1 MINKNEKNDPG
12 NFLNLKSFH
21 SFAHSMENRR
31 KILQKATEL
40 FMRSGIRSVSM
51 DEIAN
56 QSGVSKKTI
65 YQYYADKDELVDAV
79 MQEEEKRIQNDTKE
93 CFEQSV
99 DAVQEFL
106 LTISRIYVQFSEMN
120 PVVISDM
127 ERFHPKAHN
136 RFQKMKYDHLFKVI
150 HKNLQRGIEEGLYRE
165 EIDTEVVAKYRIES
179 IMIPFNLSVFP
190 PAKFSLAAVTKE
202 LMEHYLFGLATVK
215 GHKLILKY
223 KKSN

>member
-1 MINKNEKNDPG
+1 
-12 NFLNLKSFH
+12 
-21 SFAHSMENRR
+21 MENRR

-79 MQEEEKRIQNDTKE
+79 MEEEEKRIKSDLKE
-93 CFEQSV
+93 SFEQSA

-106 LTISRIYVQFSEMN
+106 LTISRIYAQFSQMN

-127 ERFHPKAHN
+127 ERFYPTAHN

-150 HKNLQRGIEEGLYRE
+150 QKNLQRGIEEGLYRE
-165 EIDTEVVAKYRIES
+165 EIDTEVIAKYRLES

-202 LMEHYLFGLATVK
+202 LMEHYLFGLATLK

-223 KKSN
+223 KKTN